1 MIRIQINFKQKFAP
15 HRNEKAFTLLEALF
29 AFSIFAIIVF
39 FMSPLL
45 QIIMNDSDS
54 SQRVQQM
61 EWEVFCN
68 QIKKEIRVCTSAAV
82 INGRLVLT
90 NNTDTIIYEKYGN
103 TLRRRV
109 NSTGNETLLQNVSS
123 YSFVM
128 VKNGVMITVTDLTGK
143 NYRAVL
149 YSLFNWSTA

>member
-1 MIRIQINFKQKFAP
+1 
-15 HRNEKAFTLLEALF
+15 
-29 AFSIFAIIVF
+29 
-39 FMSPLL
+39 
-45 QIIMNDSDS
+45 MNDSDS